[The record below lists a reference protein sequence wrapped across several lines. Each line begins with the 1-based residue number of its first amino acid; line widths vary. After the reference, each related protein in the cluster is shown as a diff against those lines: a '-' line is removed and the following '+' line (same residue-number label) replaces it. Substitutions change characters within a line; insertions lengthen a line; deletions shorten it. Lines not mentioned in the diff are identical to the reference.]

1 MTAGKPL
8 IWDESRLCDP
18 HAQPD
23 KARRVQRM
31 FDGIAPTY
39 ERVNRVLSAG
49 RDGYWRRRAVE
60 LAGVKGTDEVL
71 DVACGTGDFARTFAA
86 ARPARV
92 VGSDFSAG
100 MLSFAAQRPAPV
112 EWCRADALGLP
123 FADASFDVVSCA
135 FGVRN
140 FQNLDAGLR
149 EMRRIL
155 RPGGRAC
162 ILEFTMP
169 RSRVFGGLYL
179 FYFRRILPRLAAVI
193 SRDRT
198 GAYDYL
204 PQSVSTFLD
213 APRMA
218 KSLAQAGFDDVAFT
232 SLTMG
237 VATVY
242 IGRVS

>member
-8 IWDESRLCDP
+8 IWDDSRLANP

-49 RDGYWRRRAVE
+49 RDAYWRRRAVALTE
-60 LAGVKGTDEVL
+60 VRPTDRVL
-71 DVACGTGDFARTFAA
+71 DVASGTGDLARAFASAH
-86 ARPARV
+86 PARI
-92 VGSDFSAG
+92 VGSDFSSG
-100 MLSFAAQRPAPV
+100 MLALAASRQSPI
-112 EWCRADALGLP
+112 EWCRADALELP
-123 FADASFDVVSCA
+123 FPDRSFDVVSCA

-140 FQNLDAGLR
+140 FQDLPAGLR

-169 RSRVFGGLYL
+169 RSRFVGGIYL
-179 FYFRRILPRLAAVI
+179 FYFRNVLPRLASII
-193 SRDRT
+193 SRDRS

-204 PQSVSTFLD
+204 PQSVTTFLD
-213 APRMA
+213 AHSMSRTMED
-218 KSLAQAGFDDVAFT
+218 AGFENVRFT
-232 SLTMG
+232 QVTAG
-237 VATVY
+237 IATIY
-242 IGRVS
+242 IGHAR

>member
-8 IWDESRLCDP
+8 IWDDSRLANP
-18 HAQPD
+18 HDQPD

-49 RDGYWRRRAVE
+49 RDAYWRRRTVAMAE
-60 LAGVKGTDEVL
+60 IKPTDDVL
-71 DVACGTGDFARTFAA
+71 DVACGTGDLARAFAS

-100 MLSFAAQRPAPV
+100 MLSLAAQRRDAIT
-112 EWCRADALGLP
+112 WCRADALGLP
-123 FADASFDVVSCA
+123 FPDQSFDVVSCA

-140 FQNLDAGLR
+140 FQDLGVGLR
-149 EMRRIL
+149 EMRRVL
-155 RPGGRAC
+155 RPGGRVC

-169 RSRVFGGLYL
+169 RSKLIGSLYL
-179 FYFRRILPRLAAVI
+179 FYFRNVLPKLASVI
-193 SRDRT
+193 SRDRS

-213 APRMA
+213 APSMSRTMEE
-218 KSLAQAGFDDVAFT
+218 AGFNRIQFT
-232 SLTMG
+232 QVTAG
-237 VATVY
+237 IATIY
-242 IGRVS
+242 LGRVP

>member
-1 MTAGKPL
+1 MNAGNPL
-8 IWDESRLCDP
+8 IWDNSRLADP

-49 RDGYWRRRAVE
+49 RDAYWRHRAVQ
-60 LAGVKGTDEVL
+60 LAEIQPTDHVL
-71 DVACGTGDFARTFAA
+71 DVACGTGDFARAFAA

-100 MLSFAAQRPAPV
+100 MLSLAATRPAPV
-112 EWCRADALGLP
+112 EWCRADALVLP
-123 FADASFDVVSCA
+123 FANESFDVVSCA

-155 RPGGRAC
+155 RPGGRVC

-169 RSRVFGGLYL
+169 KSRLFGRFYL
-179 FYFRRILPRLAAVI
+179 FYFRRVLPRLASII
-193 SRDRT
+193 SRDRS

-213 APRMA
+213 APGMA
-218 KSLAQAGFDDVAFT
+218 CTMESAGFERVTFT
-232 SLTMG
+232 SVTFG
-237 VATVY
+237 IATIY
-242 IGRVS
+242 IGRAP